1 MAFHEYSERLGLHG
15 KNLWTTIAEVADKD
29 KVLADKLANE
39 YDGILQAMIDMIDYW
54 SKRLEH

>member
-1 MAFHEYSERLGLHG
+1 MAFQEYSERLGLHG
-15 KNLWTTIAEVADKD
+15 KNLLAAIAEVADRDKD
-29 KVLADKLANE
+29 LASKLATE

>member
-1 MAFHEYSERLGLHG
+1 MSFHEYTERLGLHG
-15 KNLWTTIAEVADKD
+15 RNLRVAIEEVANRDKALAA
-29 KVLADKLANE
+29 KLADE